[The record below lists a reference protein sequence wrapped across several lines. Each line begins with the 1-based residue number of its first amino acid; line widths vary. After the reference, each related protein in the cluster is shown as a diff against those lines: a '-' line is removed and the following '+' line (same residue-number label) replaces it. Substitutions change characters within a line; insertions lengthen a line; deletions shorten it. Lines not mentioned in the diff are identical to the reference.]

1 MWRGFEKFVLMGA
14 VWPALPRP
22 HGPTLPAALDEP
34 FLEVVLA
41 ALETGS
47 TAQSHVDAIQ
57 KTTNTASTESA
68 LQIDREHVQHNSTA
82 LSLARQDFGLAIDIE
97 HSIIA

>member
-1 MWRGFEKFVLMGA
+1 MHHYYHVLRIMWRGFEKFVLMGA

-47 TAQSHVDAIQ
+47 TGTLLLPMSRRLIF
-57 KTTNTASTESA
+57 
-68 LQIDREHVQHNSTA
+68 RG
-82 LSLARQDFGLAIDIE
+82 GLTGDGP
-97 HSIIA
+97 